1 LVKRLL
7 SCAAICLLSIRGLH
21 GAENL
26 QLGASENLFAVLA
39 TINAAGYDEGLSL
52 PDNSP
57 LRRQLRDDIAKRNI
71 AVLPELARYY
81 RKHMLRNGVQDLSQ
95 YISYALSVTGPPDF
109 GWRTRDVDVPPD
121 AMALSDFTPLLIEF
135 YRQAN
140 LAELWNQARPAYE
153 REMEKYH
160 SPLVSTTS
168 AIDGYLRVPAG
179 GYLGRKFQV
188 FVDLLG
194 APEQVQTR
202 NYGDDEF
209 VIVSPSE
216 KPRFFDIRHAYLHF
230 EIDPIVIKYGV
241 ALDQKRSLID
251 FVQTA
256 PLEPNFKSDF
266 VLLANESLIKAVES
280 RLDKNPAEIGQA
292 ARQGYVLAPFFAE
305 QLPVFEK
312 QEQGM
317 RYYFPEM
324 ADAIDLKRED
334 TRIAA
339 IKFDAAPLVRLG
351 KQITVAAPEP
361 TLSPSA
367 QTLEKAEDLYLK
379 RGLNNANLDDAKQ
392 LYLKSLEQNGSA
404 AEHAQAWYGL
414 ARIAAL
420 QKQPDAAVK
429 LFEKT
434 LGASPDDQTKAW
446 TLVYL
451 ARLSMAANDPERAA
465 KLYQEAL
472 GVQGASEPAR
482 KAAQTESQKIQK

>member
-1 LVKRLL
+1 MLG
-7 SCAAICLLSIRGLH
+7 IHGLRA
-21 GAENL
+21 AENL

-39 TINAAGYDEGLSL
+39 AINAAGYDEGLSL

-57 LRRQLRDDIAKRNI
+57 LRRQLRDELVKQNP
-71 AVLPELARYY
+71 AVLSELARYY
-81 RKHMLRNGVQDLSQ
+81 RKHMLKNGLQDLSQ

-109 GWRTRDVDVPPD
+109 AWRTRDVDVPPD

-135 YRQAN
+135 YRQAH
-140 LAELWNQARPAYE
+140 LDELWNRCRPAYE
-153 REMEKYH
+153 KEMEKYH

-179 GYLGRKFQV
+179 GYLGRRFQV

-194 APEQVQTR
+194 APQQVQTR

-209 VIVSPSE
+209 VIVTPSD
-216 KPRFFDIRHAYLHF
+216 KPRIFDIRHAYLHF

-256 PLEPNFKSDF
+256 PLEPGFKTDF

-280 RLDKNPAEIGQA
+280 RLDKNPAEIAQA
-292 ARQGYVLAPFFAE
+292 ARQGYVLAPFFGE
-305 QLPVFEK
+305 QLPAFEK

-334 TRIAA
+334 TRIAG
-339 IKFDAAPLVRLG
+339 IRFDAAPLLRLG
-351 KQITVAAPEP
+351 KQVTVAAPEP
-361 TLSPSA
+361 VLSPSA

-379 RGLNNANLDDAKQ
+379 RILDDAKQ

-404 AEHAQAWYGL
+404 GEHAQAWYGL
-414 ARIAAL
+414 ARIAVL

-446 TLVYL
+446 TLIYL
-451 ARLSMAANDPERAA
+451 ARLSMAASDPERAA
-465 KLYQEAL
+465 KLYKDAL
-472 GVQGASEPAR
+472 GVQGASETAR